1 MLKSTLNQAA
11 CCNDL
16 EQSLPKRNPFEKVVY
31 RWVCFGL
38 LISLAR
44 IVMAALWPI
53 VGLGFFTFLDFIF
66 YISATLFMPALLVWV
81 VAISVKQK
89 YRLLNGAVLSLLMVT
104 VGPFY
109 TGFTTLCR
117 HVGQYFT
124 HVRVEK
130 QCSLKVLDTWA
141 ETIFSTPQNK
151 LKFCDFHHVT
161 SGRLRSYGDL
171 DPSIIPP
178 TIRAVPTNTCY
189 PDLSFTLY
197 ALRNGDKVIAI
208 HILNTATESSTVL
221 IAQRPLGDDI
231 SFFTIW
237 HRSTRLVRWN
247 NLTYG
252 VFQYDMIK

>member
-1 MLKSTLNQAA
+1 
-11 CCNDL
+11 
-16 EQSLPKRNPFEKVVY
+16 
-31 RWVCFGL
+31 
-38 LISLAR
+38 
-44 IVMAALWPI
+44 
-53 VGLGFFTFLDFIF
+53 
-66 YISATLFMPALLVWV
+66 MPALLVYV
-81 VAISVKQK
+81 AAISVKQK
-89 YRLLNGAVLSLLMVT
+89 YRLLNCAVLSLVTVT

-109 TGFTTLCR
+109 TGFTALCR
-117 HVGQYFT
+117 QVGQYFT
-124 HVRVEK
+124 HVRVNR

-141 ETIFSTPQNK
+141 EAVFNTPQKK
-151 LKFCDFHHVT
+151 LKFFDFHHVS

-178 TIRAVPTNTCY
+178 TIRAVPTSTCY

-197 ALRNGDKVIAI
+197 TLTNGAKVIAI
-208 HILNTATESSTVL
+208 HIVNTPTESSTVL